1 MCLCDILRNRQ
12 LQVPTLVPF
21 TPCDA
26 VATARRASHHS
37 GDRDLCQ
44 PLHNPNARSTLMT
57 KDELDRSLRQLRLGG
72 MADALPI
79 RAQQARTESLGPL
92 DFIGLLVHDELQR
105 RRDRLIERRV
115 KAAGFR
121 DQRTLDTFDFKFN
134 TLDRAL
140 IFELANCR
148 FIEQHE
154 DILLLG
160 NAGVGKSHI
169 AQAIGMA
176 AILAGFGVLYR
187 EAHVLFE
194 DLLLANVT
202 GERTQAIAT
211 FSEIPLLIIDDLGMR
226 KLPANAAEDLLEIV
240 MRRYERASTILTSN
254 RPIEDWPKLFGDTPA
269 VAAFLDRLMH
279 HSHLIEIR
287 GKSYRLH
294 EHSLTARSRKAKAT
308 A

>member
-1 MCLCDILRNRQ
+1 
-12 LQVPTLVPF
+12 
-21 TPCDA
+21 
-26 VATARRASHHS
+26 
-37 GDRDLCQ
+37 
-44 PLHNPNARSTLMT
+44 MT
-57 KDELDRSLRQLRLGG
+57 TDELDRSLRQLRLGG
-72 MADALPI
+72 MADALAL
-79 RAQQARTESLGPL
+79 RSQQARTESLGPL

-105 RRDRLIERRV
+105 RHDRLIGRRV
-115 KAAGFR
+115 KAASFR
-121 DQRTLDTFDFKFN
+121 DQRTLDTFDWKFN
-134 TLDRAL
+134 AMDRAL

-154 DILLLG
+154 DVLLLG

-176 AILAGFGVLYR
+176 AIHAGFRVFYR

-194 DLLLANVT
+194 ELLLAHATN
-202 GERTQAIAT
+202 ERAQTIAAY
-211 FSEIPLLIIDDLGMR
+211 SEVPLLIIDDLGMR

-240 MRRYERASTILTSN
+240 MRRYERTSTVLTSN
-254 RPIEDWPKLFGDTPA
+254 RPLDDWPKLFGDTPA

-294 EHSLTARSRKAKAT
+294 EHSLTARTRKARAT

>member
-1 MCLCDILRNRQ
+1 
-12 LQVPTLVPF
+12 
-21 TPCDA
+21 
-26 VATARRASHHS
+26 
-37 GDRDLCQ
+37 
-44 PLHNPNARSTLMT
+44 MT
-57 KDELDRSLRQLRLGG
+57 SEELDRSLRQLRLGG
-72 MADALPI
+72 MADVLSL
-79 RAQQARTESLGPL
+79 RSQQARAENLGPL

-105 RRDRLIERRV
+105 RQDRLVERRV

-121 DQRTLDTFDFKFN
+121 DHKTLDTFDWKFN
-134 TLDRAL
+134 AIDRAL
-140 IFELANCR
+140 IFELANGR

-154 DILLLG
+154 DVLLLG

-176 AILAGFGVLYR
+176 AIHAGFRVLYR

-194 DLLLANVT
+194 DLLLASAT
-202 GERTQAIAT
+202 GERSETIAIY
-211 FSEIPLLIIDDLGMR
+211 SDIPLLIIDDLGMR
-226 KLPANAAEDLLEIV
+226 KLPGNAAEDLLEII

-254 RPIEDWPKLFGDTPA
+254 RPLEDWPTIFGDTPA

-279 HSHLIEIR
+279 HSHLAEIR

-294 EHSLTARSRKAKAT
+294 EHSLTARNRQAKAS